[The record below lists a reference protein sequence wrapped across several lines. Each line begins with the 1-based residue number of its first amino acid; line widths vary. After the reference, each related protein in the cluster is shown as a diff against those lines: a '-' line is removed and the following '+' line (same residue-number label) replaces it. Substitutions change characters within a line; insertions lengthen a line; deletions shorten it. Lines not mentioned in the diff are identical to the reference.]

1 MYNNPGFALD
11 SRYSNIGQTGRPR
24 KESGMRSIIAAVM
37 TVLALAGTGGAAAAS
52 ETITFFRIATGGVG
66 GTYYPVGGLIAQAIS
81 NPPGSRPCEKGGSCG
96 VPGLV
101 AVAQSAHGSVA
112 NIEAIASG
120 AVDSGFAQSDVA
132 YWAHTGTGIYLASGK
147 VEGIRAIAALYP
159 ESIHLVARKGLG
171 IRSVLDLIGRRVSL
185 DEEGSGTLVDARLIL
200 SAFGMTETDL
210 QAEYLKPVPAIE
222 KIEAGELDAF
232 FIVAGYPANA
242 IAELAEAVGAE
253 LVPIEGPEV
262 DLLAEKY
269 GFFTRVTIPA
279 GTYRGIGAVRTL
291 SVGAQWIVGAEVD
304 AELVYQ
310 ITKALWHDST
320 RPLLQAGHPQAGAI
334 TREGALDGIAIPLH
348 PGAERFYREA
358 GMIE

>member
-1 MYNNPGFALD
+1 
-11 SRYSNIGQTGRPR
+11 
-24 KESGMRSIIAAVM
+24 MRSIIATVM
-37 TVLALAGTGGAAAAS
+37 AVLALAGPGGSATAS
-52 ETITFFRIATGGVG
+52 EKITFFQIATGGVG

-112 NIEAIASG
+112 NIA
-120 AVDSGFAQSDVA
+120 AVANGEVESAFAQSDVA
-132 YWAHTGTGIYLASGK
+132 YWAHTGTGIYLKSGK

-159 ESIHLVARKGLG
+159 ESIHLVARKGSG
-171 IRSVLDLIGRRVSL
+171 IRSVLDLAGRRVSL

-210 QAEYLKPVPAIE
+210 QAAYLKPVPAIE
-222 KIEAGELDAF
+222 DIKAGELDAF

-242 IAELAEAVGAE
+242 VVELAETAGAE

-269 GFFTRVTIPA
+269 AFFTRVTIPA
-279 GTYRGIGAVRTL
+279 GNYKGVSTVRTL
-291 SVGAQWIVGAEVD
+291 SVGAQWIVGAAVD
-304 AELVYQ
+304 EELVYQ
-310 ITKALWHDST
+310 ITKALWHHST
-320 RPLLQAGHPQAGAI
+320 RPLLQTGHPQAGAI
-334 TREGALDGIAIPLH
+334 TREGALDGVAIPLH
-348 PGAERFYREA
+348 PGAERYYREI

>member
-1 MYNNPGFALD
+1 
-11 SRYSNIGQTGRPR
+11 
-24 KESGMRSIIAAVM
+24 MRSIVTAIFAA
-37 TVLALAGTGGAAAAS
+37 LALAGAGAGAGAA
-52 ETITFFRIATGGVG
+52 EDIVFFRIATGGVG

-81 NPPGSRPCEKGGSCG
+81 NPPGSRPCDKGGSCG

-101 AVAQSAHGSVA
+101 AVAQSAHGSVS
-112 NIEAIASG
+112 NIEAVASG

-171 IRSVLDLIGRRVSL
+171 IRSVLDLIGLRVSL

-232 FIVAGYPANA
+232 FIVAGYPTKAV
-242 IAELAEAVGAE
+242 AELAEAAGAE

-262 DLLAEKY
+262 DLLVEKY
-269 GFFTRVTIPA
+269 GFFTRETIPA
-279 GTYRGIGAVRTL
+279 GTYEGIGAVRTL
-291 SVGAQWIVGAEVD
+291 SVGAQWIVGAEAD
-304 AELVYQ
+304 ADLVYT
-310 ITKALWHDST
+310 ITRALWHDST
-320 RPLLQAGHPQAGAI
+320 RKFLLAGHPQGAAI
-334 TREGALDGIAIPLH
+334 TPESALDGVAIPLH
-348 PGAERFYREA
+348 PGAERYYREV
-358 GMIE
+358 GMVK